1 MNRSTMILKCLYQRE
16 YEDNDIYI
24 MSTLLDFIVINDNY
38 SGLVILD
45 LSLNF
50 VKKISLLNEL
60 IITEMYKNFS
70 QRQVLIYSHDSKCF
84 VFVDII
90 FSTYVI
96 FDLQKEFDGIIFSKL
111 YYWTSTHFLLLTD
124 YQHGIYLYSITENIL
139 RKIDLFFVKE
149 HYSDFYTLWLKV
161 HRFSP
166 TTISDEEVIYC
177 SEEIIFCSYNHKTG
191 DKHCER
197 APAYQIHDVIYYQ
210 QQWIFLAEDVLCF
223 YSDGKNNITLTSE
236 DRFFF
241 ARAIFLD
248 RKTIACLI
256 GSKADQRNSILR
268 IYSLPQN

>member
-1 MNRSTMILKCLYQRE
+1 MLLKCLYQRE
-16 YEDNDIYI
+16 YKDNDVYI
-24 MSTLLDFIVINDNY
+24 MSALLDFIVINDNY

-50 VKKISLLNEL
+50 VKKISLFNGL
-60 IITEMYKNFS
+60 IITEMYKNFF
-70 QRQVLIYSHDSKCF
+70 QRQVLIYSHDSRCF
-84 VFVDII
+84 VFVDIL
-90 FSTYVI
+90 FSTHVI
-96 FDLQKEFDGIIFSKL
+96 IYLQKEFYNIIFSKL
-111 YYWTSTHFLLLTD
+111 YYWISTHSLLLTD
-124 YQHGIYLYSITENIL
+124 YQHGIYLYNMRENML
-139 RKIDLFFVKE
+139 RKVDLLFVKE
-149 HYSDFYTLWLKV
+149 HYPYFYTLWLKV

-177 SEEIIFCSYNHKTG
+177 PEEIIFCSYNHKTG

-197 APAYQIHDVIYYQ
+197 APEYQIHDVIYYQ

-248 RKTIACLI
+248 KKTIVCLI
-256 GSKADQRNSILR
+256 GNQADQRNSIVR
-268 IYSLPQN
+268 IYSLPQKSD